1 MAATVIVT
9 TVFSGIVA
17 AIAWQTGLR
26 AQHRTTHP
34 EGFSCARHAWDEP
47 VTRGPDG
54 ESRATGLS
62 AASQLIRSS
71 SHLPAVIVVGIL
83 ALAAS
88 LVLIAVTSR
97 GGSAVSAGRPTEPV
111 ALEIVSLE
119 HEANGTRMTIRG
131 VVRNPTSGAELHHL
145 SAVVVVMDQNGGF
158 LASGRAT
165 IDAGTLV
172 PGSESTFLVTVPRG
186 GEAGRYRISF
196 SSDDRVVPHLDR
208 RARGPVDSVAR
219 LK

>member
-17 AIAWQTGLR
+17 AIAWQMGLKAWR
-26 AQHRTTHP
+26 RTTHC
-34 EGFSCARHAWDEP
+34 EGFSTADHPWGEP
-47 VTRGPDG
+47 VTDGPEG
-54 ESRATGLS
+54 ESRAADLS
-62 AASQLIRSS
+62 GASQLIRSS
-71 SHLPAVIVVGIL
+71 SHLPAAIVVGIL

-97 GGSAVSAGRPTEPV
+97 GGFGVSASRSTEPA
-111 ALEIVSLE
+111 ALELISLE

-131 VVRNPTSGAELHHL
+131 VVRNPTSGAELQHV

-158 LASGRAT
+158 LASGRVT
-165 IDAGTLV
+165 IDARTLV
-172 PGSESTFLVTVPRG
+172 PGSESAFLVTVPRG